1 MKIFSVE
8 TGFYILKF
16 APFYIRAICLFLE
29 FSLVGGF
36 FASKLVGTIR
46 TTKSEKAARQSG
58 LLLHNNFIAHA
69 QWNKNF
75 SSRELFV

>member
-1 MKIFSVE
+1 MKIFSAE
-8 TGFYILKF
+8 TALFTKF
-16 APFYIRAICLFLE
+16 LNFHWLA
-29 FSLVGGF
+29 VF

-46 TTKSEKAARQSG
+46 TTKSEKAERKSG

-69 QWNKNF
+69 HQNKNF